1 MGHDSFFH
9 PEEDSQFGLV
19 WDYDNEHSDAVYEIA
34 FSNGE
39 CYRAVY
45 FTAFESDNAG
55 ELDIEMDDPRYDE
68 FHVLVFEIREIIHD
82 GPRRYSQYL
91 SIDYRDFAER
101 IIDITNNT
109 VVYPGDPLK
118 QPEETYG

>member
-1 MGHDSFFH
+1 MGMKRIYH
-9 PEEDSQFGLV
+9 PEEDRQFGLV
-19 WDYDNEHSDAVYEIA
+19 WDYDNEHSDAVYEIV

-68 FHVLVFEIREIIHD
+68 FHVLVFEVRESMTVRAGTTSTYPSTIGTFRRRLSTSRLTPSSIHHCH
-82 GPRRYSQYL
+82 S
-91 SIDYRDFAER
+91 S
-101 IIDITNNT
+101 NT
-109 VVYPGDPLK
+109 AA
-118 QPEETYG
+118 

>member
-1 MGHDSFFH
+1 MGMKRIYH
-9 PEEDSQFGLV
+9 PEEDRQFGLV
-19 WDYDNEHSDAVYEIA
+19 WDYDNEHSDAVYEIV

-68 FHVLVFEIREIIHD
+68 FHVLVFEVREIIHD
-82 GPRRYSQYL
+82 GPRRYNQYL
-91 SIDYRDFAER
+91 SIDYRDFPAK
-101 IIDITNNT
+101 IIDITTNT
-109 VVYPGDPLK
+109 VVYPPL
-118 QPEETYG
+118 P